1 MQIYVGASGWAS
13 VVGVG
18 GSTEEKEKV
27 ALGQLG
33 QRPSFDSHSFL
44 TLTGYLPSLSAI

>member
-13 VVGVG
+13 AVGVG
-18 GSTEEKEKV
+18 GSTEEEKV

-33 QRPSFDSHSFL
+33 QRPSFDSHSSL